1 MLCLNLYAIRY
12 DVELMFGTCYAMFEL
27 VMLCD
32 VELMMM
38 LSDMMFEMLLCFLC
52 YV

>member
-1 MLCLNLYAIRY
+1 MFELVCYPIRCRVDVWNMLCY
-12 DVELMFGTCYAMFEL
+12 VMFEL